1 MENSKYLLCPICNK
15 QMMLN
20 HGDYLFTY
28 NAECG
33 NKHIINNMDLDELI
47 FKRKK
52 NKFLRFCQTHNKKN
66 LLHCFHC
73 REDICLICFNSS
85 HKGHKMEYLTSL
97 YLDISEEINIQKLL
111 SKEQQIIKIL
121 LSELIDF
128 KNKINSYIDS
138 LKSQIE
144 KEIELRNE
152 LLNKVLN
159 KKYTYIDI
167 LNLKAILNDK
177 EFLKISEGISCFC
190 ESKTFIEKYDCMR
203 IIFNE
208 GIIRGKYL
216 ENNNYLDL
224 IRNKNQIILNNN
236 FVVELKSEEETF
248 LNIKKYNRKLNLQSF
263 EYEIISQKNIGY
275 YDICDIILN
284 NYNDIEKDFSF
295 FAKLEEKSSKNIDYF
310 LIKILN
316 IFNNNE
322 RKYEIKKLNIKGN
335 LLHLNDNIN
344 IVIANKYIYL
354 YDDLFNEIKI
364 LLSNNKGEKSYFC
377 EGFKINKNTFTYSY
391 SCEYN
396 KLYVASI
403 FDYGLDEFLIHN
415 CGKIC
420 LNYFEKKKLLISHD
434 SYDLYLTTFNY
445 SFPEV
450 IQKIQIDYI
459 SVKYICL
466 FAFEKNESIYFEKQL
481 TTFENGSFY
490 NVEYIVQYELV
501 KDELKEVSKYEIK
514 RKKLKEKDINI

>member
-1 MENSKYLLCPICNK
+1 MNK
-15 QMMLN
+15 
-20 HGDYLFTY
+20 
-28 NAECG
+28 
-33 NKHIINNMDLDELI
+33 
-47 FKRKK
+47 R
-52 NKFLRFCQTHNKKN
+52 
-66 LLHCFHC
+66 
-73 REDICLICFNSS
+73 
-85 HKGHKMEYLTSL
+85 
-97 YLDISEEINIQKLL
+97 
-111 SKEQQIIKIL
+111 
-121 LSELIDF
+121 
-128 KNKINSYIDS
+128 
-138 LKSQIE
+138 
-144 KEIELRNE
+144 
-152 LLNKVLN
+152 
-159 KKYTYIDI
+159 YTYIDI
-167 LNLKAILNDK
+167 LNLKSILNDE
-177 EFLKISEGISCFC
+177 EFLKINNLISNFC
-190 ESKTFIEKYDCMR
+190 KSKTFIKKYDCIR
-203 IIFNE
+203 NIFNE
-208 GIIRGKYL
+208 GILRGKYL

-224 IRNKNQIILNNN
+224 IINNNQIILNNN
-236 FVVELKSEEETF
+236 FVVELESKETTGTF
-248 LNIKKYNRKLNLQSF
+248 LNIKKYNRKLFLKGY

-275 YDICDIILN
+275 YKIYNIILN

-295 FAKLEEKSSKNIDYF
+295 FAKLEDIGAKLIDYF